1 MADILIDN
9 QSAPTTPAASKSIL
23 WVDSTAKR
31 QLQTDDGGIHRGI
44 VAHNNSVAAQGAI
57 ATTEVYLT
65 GSGLK
70 IPSYGMQVGM
80 TFVWYISASKTAAS
94 TAAPVWT
101 FRIGAA
107 QSTSDT
113 SRLALTSGQAQTAV
127 ASDGTLIASVTATT
141 VSASGVI
148 IGSGGAGSVGFGGG
162 GSGASSAFDN
172 TGTIAGQFIGLTVTT
187 GTSAAWTINNVSC
200 FAMI

>member
-9 QSAPTTPAASKSIL
+9 ETAPTTPAASKSVL

-31 QLQTDDGGIHRGI
+31 QLQTDDGGVHRGI
-44 VAHNNSVAAQGAI
+44 IAHNNSTSAQGLL

-80 TFVWYISASKTAAS
+80 TFVWYISAVKTGAG

-101 FRIGAA
+101 FRVGAA
-107 QSTSDT
+107 QTTSDT
-113 SRLALTSGQAQTAV
+113 SRLALTATGIQV
-127 ASDGTLIASVTATT
+127 AT
-141 VSASGVI
+141 
-148 IGSGGAGSVGFGGG
+148 
-162 GSGASSAFDN
+162 AFD
-172 TGTIAGQFIGLTVTT
+172 
-187 GTSAAWTINNVSC
+187 
-200 FAMI
+200 